1 MEISPNYKEAVS
13 TIKEAILRSQY
24 RAASTVNREQLS
36 LYYGIGSYVS
46 LNSREGFWKTGA
58 IENISASLQ
67 KELPGLRGFSA
78 SNIKNMR
85 IFYDEWAL
93 LVNRQPLAGDLQLKE
108 NESVINRPPAATDL
122 VVNENLLLAQI
133 RQPVAGEFD
142 WNDFLSIG
150 FSHHIEILSKVKSLE
165 ARMFY
170 IHECAT
176 RFWSKYTLRDYLKAD
191 IYGKQGSM
199 PNNFAQAMPDMRQ
212 ALKAIGVFKDEYLLD
227 YINVEQLDEK
237 EQDLDERVVEHAI
250 VANIKKFIMT
260 VGRDFSFIGNQYRV
274 EVAGEE
280 LFSVPVGSGRIR
292 TQTARKPFYRYYS
305 LQGNESSLCAVRCP
319 RLYQANGCSNLPH
332 CRQNARKNA

>member
-1 MEISPNYKEAVS
+1 MRHFYEEWEFVIDRSP
-13 TIKEAILRSQY
+13 
-24 RAASTVNREQLS
+24 AAT
-36 LYYGIGSYVS
+36 
-46 LNSREGFWKTGA
+46 
-58 IENISASLQ
+58 
-67 KELPGLRGFSA
+67 
-78 SNIKNMR
+78 
-85 IFYDEWAL
+85 
-93 LVNRQPLAGDLQLKE
+93 DLQLKE
-108 NESVINRPPAATDL
+108 SQSAINRSPLATDL

-133 RQPVAGEFD
+133 RQPLAGEFD

-150 FSHHIEILSKVKSLE
+150 FSHHIEILNKTSSLE

-260 VGRDFSFIGNQYRV
+260 AGCDFSFIGNQYRV
-274 EVAGEE
+274 E
-280 LFSVPVGSGRIR
+280 
-292 TQTARKPFYRYYS
+292 
-305 LQGNESSLCAVRCP
+305 
-319 RLYQANGCSNLPH
+319 
-332 CRQNARKNA
+332 